1 MSIMHKSLIKYLA
14 ISIPVILLAGLWFI
28 FSGDKGTVQIKHSLE
43 KIKSGRIK
51 SVVSATGSLSPKI
64 TVQVGSQVSGR
75 LKQINVDFN
84 SKVKKGDVIAQIDP
98 AIFRA
103 RLAEAEANL
112 KSAVAEQSKVNV
124 KVIDTRRQFNRQLSL
139 RKRNLISQTTLE
151 AARFNYQSAVVE
163 LQVKSAAVAKAKAVR
178 DREKVNLD
186 YTTIIAPID
195 GVVISRD
202 VDTGQTVA
210 ASLQAPTLFTIA
222 KDLSQM
228 QIETDVDEAFIG
240 KIKEDQLVE
249 FTVFAYPKR
258 TFKGKVIQ
266 IRLKPKV
273 ESGVVKY
280 NCIVHVDNSDLA
292 LKPGM
297 TATVNIVVASKRNIL
312 KISNSALRFVPPDWD
327 NRKLQSLRRKLKSN
341 QAYVWTFSDRSYKPL
356 KVSVGV
362 ISERETEITGDS
374 IKSGMKI
381 VIPPKRT
388 KSSKRRRRGL
398 SVF

>member
-1 MSIMHKSLIKYLA
+1 MMKKYFKIIFILI
-14 ISIPVILLAGLWFI
+14 VLLALILIWFL
-28 FSGDKGTVQIKHSLE
+28 FQDKDNSHQVSYSLE
-43 KIKSGRIK
+43 IIKSGRIK
-51 SVVSATGSLSPKI
+51 STVSATGSLSPKI

-75 LKQINVDFN
+75 LKQVNVDFN
-84 SKVKKGDVIAQIDP
+84 SKVKKDDVIAQIDP
-98 AIFRA
+98 AIFKA
-103 RLAEAEANL
+103 RLAEAEADL
-112 KSAVAEQSKVNV
+112 KSAVAEHGKAQV
-124 KVIDTRRQFNRQLSL
+124 KVFDTRRQLNRQVSL
-139 RKRNLISQTTLE
+139 RKKNLVSQTTLE
-151 AARFNYQSAVVE
+151 TARFNYQSALVD
-163 LQVKSAAVAKAKAVR
+163 LQVKLASISKTTAIR
-178 DREKVNLD
+178 DREKVNLN
-186 YTTIIAPID
+186 YTTILAPID

-202 VDTGQTVA
+202 VDAGQTVA

-240 KIKEDQLVE
+240 KIKQNQKVE

-280 NCIVHVDNSDLA
+280 NCIVHVDNTDLA

-297 TATVNIVVASKRNIL
+297 TATVNIVIASKRTAL
-312 KISNSALRFVPPDWD
+312 KVSNSALRFVPPGWD
-327 NRKLQSLRRKLKSN
+327 NRKLQQLRRALSPN
-341 QAYVWTFSDRSYKPL
+341 QTYVWTINNGTYKPL
-356 KVSVGV
+356 KVKMGI
-362 ISERETEITGDS
+362 ISERQTEIIGNN

-381 VIPPKRT
+381 VVPAKRK
-388 KSSKRRRRGL
+388 KSTRRRRRGL